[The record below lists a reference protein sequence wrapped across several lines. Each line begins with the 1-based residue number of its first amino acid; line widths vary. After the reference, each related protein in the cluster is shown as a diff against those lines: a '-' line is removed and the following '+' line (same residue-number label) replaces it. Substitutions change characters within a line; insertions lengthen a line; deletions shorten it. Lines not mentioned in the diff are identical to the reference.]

1 MTHIVGNSDG
11 MFQRTLKSVVRCSGV
26 GLHSGAPATLTIS
39 PAAPDTG
46 IVFLRTDKRGFAAR
60 IPATYDHVVDT
71 RLCTVLGNAEGTTV
85 GTVEHVL
92 AALAGCGIDNAVL
105 GINGPEVPIMDGS
118 AAPFVAAI
126 ERAGRVEQT
135 SPRRAIRVLKPV
147 SVGNGAVSA
156 SLMPSERT
164 EFSFEIDFGS
174 TVIGRQTLHFELS
187 ADAFGDEIGDARTFC
202 FLHDVEAMQK
212 AGLALGGSLDNAVV
226 VDRDQDRV
234 LNADGLR
241 SPDEFV
247 RHKVLDAVGDLYL
260 AGGPILGRYHGSRA
274 GHALN
279 NQLVRALFADRSA
292 WCWDTPATHLPS
304 GWCEYQPRAVA

>member
-1 MTHIVGNSDG
+1 MTHIGGNTDG
-11 MFQRTLKSVVRCSGV
+11 MFQHTLKSVIRLTGI
-26 GLHSGAPATLTIS
+26 GLHSGAKATLTIS
-39 PAAPDTG
+39 PAAPDAG
-46 IVFLRTDKRGFAAR
+46 ITFIRTDKRGFAAR
-60 IPATYDHVVDT
+60 IPAIYANVVDT

-105 GINGPEVPIMDGS
+105 AIDGPEVPIMDGS
-118 AAPFVAAI
+118 SAPFVAAI
-126 ERAGRVEQT
+126 ERTGRVEQDA
-135 SPRRAIRVLKPV
+135 PRRVIRVLKPV
-147 SVGNGAVSA
+147 TVGNGLVTA
-156 SLMPSERT
+156 SLMPSERP
-164 EFSFEIDFGS
+164 EFSFEIDFDS
-174 TVIGRQTLHFELS
+174 AVIGQQTAHFALS
-187 ADAFGDEIGDARTFC
+187 AGAFGEEIGDARTFC

-212 AGLALGGSLDNAVV
+212 AGLARGGSLDNAVV
-226 VDRDQDRV
+226 VDKEQDRV

-247 RHKVLDAVGDLYL
+247 RHKILDAVGDLYL

-279 NQLVRALFADRSA
+279 NQLLRALFVDRST
-292 WCWDTPATHLPS
+292 WCWDTPAALLPS